1 MTLIYDYETAFA
13 NNGELSW
20 LLYKQ
25 NVNKDVYQYL
35 FKENRKLDFSFVFF
49 YCVLPNHRQADSD
62 SLSP

>member
-1 MTLIYDYETAFA
+1 MILIYDYETAFA

-25 NVNKDVYQYL
+25 NVNKDVFL
-35 FKENRKLDFSFVFF
+35 FKENRKLDLFFGFF
-49 YCVLPNHRQADSD
+49 YRFLPSHRQADSD